1 MKKESKPLHK
11 LELKELNSKIGNT
24 YQKIACPS
32 CDHPIPAK
40 DINIQDKIAKCGG
53 CDVVFPFTLK
63 IEDLLNAGPPALP
76 PKQTVLRPAG
86 IDMYAFQDELE
97 IVVQQPVTIADILPW
112 TIFPTMPLLFTVLAL
127 NASDFPM
134 PLSIALLTWLIGIF
148 PIMNAIN
155 FKKHKIYMNMDDVY
169 FNIEWRPKKF
179 HKDKRILVKDIDQV
193 YLKKTTEGYHQVTMI
208 VNEVTGQKHIK
219 LMALDSLSQARYLE
233 QEIERYLKITD
244 RSIPEEYKV

>member
-11 LELKELNSKIGNT
+11 LELKELNSKVGNA

-32 CDHPIPAK
+32 CDHAIPAE

-53 CDVVFPFTLK
+53 CNAVFPFTLK
-63 IEDLLNAGPPALP
+63 IEALLNATPPAP

-86 IDMYAFQDELE
+86 VDMYAYQDELE
-97 IVVQQPVTIADILPW
+97 IVVQQPISVVDFLPW
-112 TIFPTMPLLFTVLAL
+112 TIFPIMPILFTVLSL
-127 NASDFPM
+127 NASDFPI
-134 PLSIALLTWLIGIF
+134 PLFVSLATWLIGIY

-193 YLKKTTEGYHQVTMI
+193 YLKENAEGYHQVTMI

-219 LMALDSLSQARYLE
+219 LMALKSLSQARYLE